1 MAAPERQ
8 SMSRLVYVIANP
20 AAGQGNF
27 DIRELNTRFS
37 AAEIEWEVF
46 FTKKWGDAEALARRA
61 LDDGANVVAAYGG
74 DGTVAEVGGALVG
87 TGIPI
92 AILPGGTANVMSVE
106 LGIPPTFGEALGVIC
121 YEELTI
127 RPVDVGKV
135 DDGYFLLRLS
145 LGLEARMVEGADRS
159 LKDRLGT
166 LAYAL
171 SALRALAAPEVLRYD
186 FEIDG
191 QKLSEEGIACI
202 IANSANLG
210 RVGLQL
216 APDVSVSDGYLDIFV
231 VNSASMPTVM
241 TLLGSVLGQE
251 ARVVTAEELGSEP
264 SQPRTVRHWRAK
276 EITVA
281 STPPSSVQGDGEMIG
296 ETPKQVSVLPAALQ
310 VVVPPPSLTAA
321 LAANG
326 AANSS
331 A

>member
-1 MAAPERQ
+1 MR
-8 SMSRLVYVIANP
+8 RLVYVIANP
-20 AAGQGNF
+20 ASGQGNF
-27 DIRELNTRFS
+27 DIRELNARFS
-37 AAEIEWEVF
+37 AADIEWEVF
-46 FTKKWGDAEALARRA
+46 FTKKWGDAEMLAHRA
-61 LDDGANVVAAYGG
+61 LENGADVVAVYGG
-74 DGTVAEVGGALVG
+74 DGTVAEVGGAMVG
-87 TGIPI
+87 SNVPL

-106 LGIPPTFGEALGVIC
+106 LGIPATFGEALGVIC

-145 LGLEARMVEGADRS
+145 MGLEARMVEGADRS

-171 SALRALAAPEVLRYD
+171 SALKALATPEVLRYD

-191 QKLSEEGIACI
+191 QSLSEEGIACV

-216 APDVSVSDGYLDIFV
+216 APDVSVSDGYLDVFV

-241 TLLGSVLGQE
+241 TLIGSVLGQE
-251 ARVVTAEELGSEP
+251 ARVVTAEEIDAQP
-264 SQPRTVRHWRAK
+264 SQSRTVRHWRAK
-276 EITVA
+276 EITIT
-281 STPPSSVQGDGEMIG
+281 STPESSVQCDGEMIG
-296 ETPKQVSVLPAALQ
+296 ETPKRVSILPAAIQ
-310 VVVPPPSLTAA
+310 VVVPPPPLTAI

-326 AANSS
+326 AANTP